1 MAGTDTAAV
10 TGQRSLLRRVL
21 ESRWVAY
28 LVGIEVFL
36 AVIVLLALQFM
47 AQDPFQGLIV
57 GMAISLGVLIA
68 VVALVAILVAG
79 WRSFTE

>member
-1 MAGTDTAAV
+1 MAGTDTATV

-36 AVIVLLALQFM
+36 GVIVLLALQFM

-68 VVALVAILVAG
+68 VVALVAVLVAG
-79 WRSFTE
+79 WRSFTD